1 MRPVAA
7 TALALGLPAWLAAQQ
22 PQFPSGVEVVR
33 IDAVVLDGQDRP
45 VEGLRAADFEL
56 LEDGRPQAITS
67 FEAVA
72 VRGRVPAPGEVPR
85 PARPTPQDGALFL
98 LFYDDLHLPP
108 SRTAPARDAIRRFL
122 AEAVRPGDRVTVV
135 APEQEIWW
143 TGRLNEGRDDLLAV
157 ADRLQGRRLRGD
169 SRGDYQA
176 LLVHQRG
183 EEGFL
188 DRYTPEAVK
197 RRTSSEAAQAQ
208 DAAALQQQIA
218 QGGGLIPVPPSII
231 GGPRHPDLRG
241 LDNSMRVA
249 DAEADYMDSL
259 RLNRASLGALRDAVA
274 ALALVAGRKSLV
286 VVSEGMVDDPDLGE
300 REEVVDTAR
309 RANAAVYFLDVR
321 GLESSGYLAAQPSVG
336 APGPPSTTVE
346 TLLRQG
352 AGIGTERLADETGGR
367 TLAANDLGTGLS
379 RVAAEAHSYYLL
391 GYVPAEPER
400 PGVRKVAIRV
410 RKPELAVRSRP
421 AWRTAGPA
429 REAAAPSPAP
439 ARAAPEASAPSRA
452 TAAGRD
458 PLDLLVR
465 SGADLTEVPLA
476 LSTYTFDETSPGRAR
491 VIVAADLDLPPA
503 KGSTDIAFR
512 MLVVPLAQGGVF
524 SHGGTETLEALAEA
538 PWKGGFGTHAPLAR
552 AFELAPGRYQAHLAV
567 EVPGRARRGA
577 ATVTFDV
584 PSLAGLRV
592 SSPILTDRLGDRVD
606 RAPRPVVRGLKAF
619 WPNATLYCQFEVF
632 GSVPGPDRSSAVAA
646 GYTVRGFDGSVA
658 RSVAATPIQP
668 TPDGRVLRLFGFPL
682 AGLAPGVYSLSI
694 DARDM
699 TSGATASATD
709 TFRVHALRR

>member
-143 TGRLNEGRDDLLAV
+143 TGRLDEGRDDLLAV

-321 GLESSGYLAAQPSVG
+321 GLEKLGLPGRTALGGSSRAAVDDRRDAAAAG
-336 APGPPSTTVE
+336 CRHWHRAPGRRDWGPHP
-346 TLLRQG
+346 R
-352 AGIGTERLADETGGR
+352 R
-367 TLAANDLGTGLS
+367 
-379 RVAAEAHSYYLL
+379 
-391 GYVPAEPER
+391 ER
-400 PGVRKVAIRV
+400 PRHGPQPRGRRGA
-410 RKPELAVRSRP
+410 LLL
-421 AWRTAGPA
+421 PA
-429 REAAAPSPAP
+429 RL
-439 ARAAPEASAPSRA
+439 R
-452 TAAGRD
+452 
-458 PLDLLVR
+458 
-465 SGADLTEVPLA
+465 
-476 LSTYTFDETSPGRAR
+476 PGRA
-491 VIVAADLDLPPA
+491 
-503 KGSTDIAFR
+503 
-512 MLVVPLAQGGVF
+512 
-524 SHGGTETLEALAEA
+524 
-538 PWKGGFGTHAPLAR
+538 
-552 AFELAPGRYQAHLAV
+552 
-567 EVPGRARRGA
+567 
-577 ATVTFDV
+577 
-584 PSLAGLRV
+584 
-592 SSPILTDRLGDRVD
+592 
-606 RAPRPVVRGLKAF
+606 
-619 WPNATLYCQFEVF
+619 
-632 GSVPGPDRSSAVAA
+632 
-646 GYTVRGFDGSVA
+646 
-658 RSVAATPIQP
+658 
-668 TPDGRVLRLFGFPL
+668 
-682 AGLAPGVYSLSI
+682 
-694 DARDM
+694 
-699 TSGATASATD
+699 
-709 TFRVHALRR
+709 